1 MSKREEYIEKL
12 KAKLDSW
19 NTELDRLENKIK
31 ELDIDKKFKYQDRIQ
46 ELRNRRE
53 EVKQKIKEIQEA
65 SGDAWQD
72 FRKGAEKAWQAF
84 REGIE
89 NARAQFH
96 KKDE

>member
-1 MSKREEYIEKL
+1 MSKRDEYLEKL
-12 KAKLDSW
+12 KLKLESW
-19 NTELDRLENKIK
+19 NIELDKLENKIK

-46 ELRNRRE
+46 DLRKRRE

-65 SGDAWQD
+65 SGDAWKD

-89 NARAQFH
+89 NARDQFH